1 MSSVGRVPTDA
12 EITQHHESQPPPGA
26 DPWIV
31 APTPYRIEVLEYD
44 DRWPVD
50 FERVAGRIA
59 AALGDAVLE
68 LHHVGSTSV
77 PGLAAKPIIDVDL
90 VVADPAD
97 EAAYVPALESA
108 GFVHVVR
115 EPWWHEHRLLKGDDP
130 HTNLHVFGPDCP
142 EVVRHQMFRR
152 WLVDHPEELELY
164 AAAKRAAAAEVNARE
179 GGGTGMDYNLVKEPV
194 ARQIYDRMF
203 RAQGLLP

>member
-1 MSSVGRVPTDA
+1 MGSVGRVPTDR
-12 EITQHHESQPPPGA
+12 EITQHHESQPPPGE

-31 APTPYRIEVLEYD
+31 EPTPYRIEVVEYD
-44 DRWPVD
+44 ERWPAD
-50 FERVAGRIA
+50 FALVAGHIA
-59 AALGDAVLE
+59 DALGDAVLE

-77 PGLAAKPIIDVDL
+77 PGLAAKPVIDVDL

-108 GFVHVVR
+108 GFVHTVR
-115 EPWWHEHRLLKGDDP
+115 EPWWHEHRLLKYADP
-130 HTNLHVFGPDCP
+130 STHLHVFGPGCP
-142 EVVRHQMFRR
+142 EVTRHRMFRQ

-164 AAAKRAAAAEVNARE
+164 AATKRAAAAEVNARD